1 MPKGGQAQKLGI
13 TVELLVRRARSRAT
27 HLRMARLAEAAGF
40 EPLHI
45 RIKICQELVKAGS
58 AV

>member
-27 HLRMARLAEAAGF
+27 YLRMARLAEAAGF

-45 RIKICQELVKAGS
+45 RIKICRLVKAGS

>member
-13 TVELLVRRARSRAT
+13 TVESLVRRARSRAT

-45 RIKICQELVKAGS
+45 RMAKFAKTC
-58 AV
+58 